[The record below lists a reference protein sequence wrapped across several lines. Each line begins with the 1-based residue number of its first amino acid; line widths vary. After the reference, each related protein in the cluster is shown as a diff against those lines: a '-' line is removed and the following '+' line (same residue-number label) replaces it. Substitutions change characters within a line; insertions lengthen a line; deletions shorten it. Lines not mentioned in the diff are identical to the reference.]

1 MGNGN
6 RGVEALGRS
15 VLDYVDAKASGASMT
30 AFDDGWGVRP
40 DQSGRYPSTDVEFVG
55 VRLSRRWYR
64 PESWAQVRVAQ
75 RLGGPGGLGNP
86 VAGRISRA
94 DAVLDISGGDSF
106 TDMYGATRLRS
117 VSAPKL
123 AALRG
128 GCPLVLLPQTYGPF
142 DTAEGRALAERL
154 VRSAHLAWARD
165 PRSYERLVELAGPD
179 ADVSRLRSGVD
190 VAFALRPRRP
200 ADDVAARVE
209 AAARGTVLAG
219 VNVSGLLRDAQ
230 ARDRF
235 GLVGDYIATMTSLV
249 RELVEAGARVLA
261 VPHVH
266 VPGGG
271 GESDIAA
278 IDQVLAG
285 LTDAER
291 AQVTVLSPQ
300 LDAAELKWCIARC
313 SWFTGSRMHSTIGAL
328 SSRVPAFGYAYS
340 AKTLGV
346 FDTCGVGDHVLDA
359 RDVAGPDVVAAM
371 MASFEDRD
379 IAAGTLAATVPLVV
393 DRSRAQLGDTLLEI
407 EKWREDPGRVGVIS

>member
-1 MGNGN
+1 M
-6 RGVEALGRS
+6 
-15 VLDYVDAKASGASMT
+15 LDFVDAEASGASMT

-40 DQSGRYPSTDVEFVG
+40 DQSGRYPSIDVEFVG
-55 VRLSRRWYR
+55 VRLSRRWHR
-64 PESWAQVRVAQ
+64 PESWAQVRAAQ
-75 RLGGPGGLGNP
+75 SAAGRWLRGLGNP
-86 VAGRISRA
+86 VAGRIRRA

-106 TDMYGATRLRS
+106 TDMYGPIRLRS
-117 VSAPKL
+117 VSAPKR
-123 AALRG
+123 AAIRG

-142 DTAEGRALAERL
+142 DTAEGRAIAERL

-165 PRSYERLVELAGPD
+165 PQSYERLVELAGPD
-179 ADVSRLRSGVD
+179 ADSSRLRSGVD

-200 ADDVAARVE
+200 EGNVAAAVE
-209 AAARGTVLAG
+209 AAAHGNVVAG
-219 VNVSGLLRDAQ
+219 VNVSGLLRDVQ

-235 GLVGDYIATMTSLV
+235 GLVGDYIATMTNLV

-278 IDQVLAG
+278 IEQVLDG
-285 LTDAER
+285 LSETVRDR
-291 AQVTVLSPQ
+291 VMVLSPR
-300 LDAAELKWCIARC
+300 LDAAELKWCIGHC
-313 SWFTGSRMHSTIGAL
+313 SWFVGSRMHSTIAAL

-340 AKTLGV
+340 AKTRGV
-346 FDTCGVGDHVLDA
+346 FETCGVGEHVLDA

-393 DRSRAQLGDTLLEI
+393 DRSRDQLGDTLLEI
-407 EKWREDPGRVGVIS
+407 EKWRDDPSRAGVIA